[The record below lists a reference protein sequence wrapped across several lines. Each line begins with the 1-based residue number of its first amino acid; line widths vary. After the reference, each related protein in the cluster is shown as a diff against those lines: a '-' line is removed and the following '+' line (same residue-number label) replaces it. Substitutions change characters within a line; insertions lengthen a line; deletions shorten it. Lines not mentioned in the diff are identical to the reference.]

1 MIGFLATPGP
11 AQVIIVAVIV
21 LLLFRGE
28 LPKGLNRLTAVVA
41 PRRVDHPLTVGVW
54 LRLLASVM
62 LIIAAHFL
70 VNPLVGLVFGAVL
83 FSLVIA
89 TTSTPR

>member
-1 MIGFLATPGP
+1 M
-11 AQVIIVAVIV
+11 IIVAVIV

-28 LPKGLNRLTAVVA
+28 LSKRLNQLTAVVA

-54 LRLLASVM
+54 LQLLASVM